1 MSLGYFFVVQHK
13 FSFSVLPF
21 FEGYASN
28 EDETYLLHILVE
40 LTLTKTGSN
49 YEFKDL
55 NKKQILSEN
64 KLSLEPEAVL
74 NKFFYKLNN
83 QQ

>member
-1 MSLGYFFVVQHK
+1 MQHK
-13 FSFSVLPF
+13 FSFSVLPS

-28 EDETYLLHILVE
+28 EDETYLLHILLE
-40 LTLTKTGSN
+40 LTITKTGSS

-64 KLSLEPEAVL
+64 KLSFEPEVVL
-74 NKFFYKLNN
+74 KKIFNKLNN
-83 QQ
+83 QI